1 MKYEKKLI
9 LFVIALIVTLL
20 FEAFSHP
27 RFAGYRELLA
37 VLKLAA
43 IFLLLLSGVWGTVS
57 ALKQVSALMPP
68 GLVSRLFS
76 HLIFIFTSALLA
88 LFVVFQNQWWLN
100 IVVFATIVQ
109 FGFAYYLLVY
119 TPEKRRGYSHF
130 AIATL
135 QMGIS
140 SFAFL

>member
-43 IFLLLLSGVWGTVS
+43 IFLLLLSGVWGTASV
-57 ALKQVSALMPP
+57 LKQVSAPMPP
-68 GLVSRLFS
+68 
-76 HLIFIFTSALLA
+76 
-88 LFVVFQNQWWLN
+88 
-100 IVVFATIVQ
+100 
-109 FGFAYYLLVY
+109 
-119 TPEKRRGYSHF
+119 
-130 AIATL
+130 
-135 QMGIS
+135 
-140 SFAFL
+140 